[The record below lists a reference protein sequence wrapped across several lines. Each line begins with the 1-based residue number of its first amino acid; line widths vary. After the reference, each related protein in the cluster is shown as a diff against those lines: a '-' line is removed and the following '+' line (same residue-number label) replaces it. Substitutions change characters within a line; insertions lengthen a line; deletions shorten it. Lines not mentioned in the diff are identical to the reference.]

1 MLFKRDC
8 AFFLLFFAILLHCG
22 ATHASTAALKLAH
35 TSEPNTPLGFGAE
48 KLAELAHM
56 HSNGAISIK
65 VFHSGQI
72 GEQRKL
78 VESLRYGLIDMAMVN
93 SSFLAE
99 YVPGVRVFELPFIFR
114 NSNHAYHALDTVGM
128 DVAKG
133 GELLGFKTLAFME
146 STQRNLCSGVV
157 TLSSPHDLR
166 GRYMGVRKEAR
177 FSHLMLF
184 YMGARPINITD
195 ADLDFA
201 VIRGDIDGQ
210 ECTPGEIWERPFA
223 SIQKYISMTA
233 HSYSAE
239 SVLISMAVWERLGQ
253 PEREAL
259 LLAAREAADWQR
271 GLCRKVNADFLLKLH
286 TQGQSKI
293 VYRID
298 RRPFEDAVKPVWK
311 IFASEVAN
319 GQQII
324 DRIREVP

>member
-1 MLFKRDC
+1 MLLKRGC
-8 AFFLLFFAILLHCG
+8 ALFLLFFAVLLHCG
-22 ATHASTAALKLAH
+22 AAHASTATFKLAH
-35 TSEPNTPLGFGAE
+35 MSEPNSPLGFGAE
-48 KLAELAHM
+48 KLAELAHRY
-56 HSNGAISIK
+56 SNGAISIK

-78 VESLRYGLIDMAMVN
+78 VESLRYGLTDMVMVS

-99 YVPGVRVFELPFIFR
+99 YIPGMRVFELPFIFR
-114 NSNHAYHALDTVGM
+114 SDDHAYHALDTVGM

-146 STQRNLCSGVV
+146 NTQRNLCSGVT
-157 TLSSPHDLR
+157 TLRSPLDLR

-184 YMGARPINITD
+184 YMGARPVNLAD

-201 VIRGDIDGQ
+201 VRRGDIDGQ
-210 ECTPGEIWERPFA
+210 ECTPGEIWKRPFA
-223 SIQKYISMTA
+223 SIQKHISITA

-239 SVLISMAVWERLGQ
+239 SVLISMAVWERLGP

-286 TQGQSKI
+286 NQGLTKI
-293 VYRID
+293 VSRVD
-298 RRPFEDAVKPVWK
+298 RRLFEDAAKPVWK
-311 IFASEVAN
+311 IFASEVTG
-319 GQQII
+319 GQEII
-324 DRIREVP
+324 DRIRGVP